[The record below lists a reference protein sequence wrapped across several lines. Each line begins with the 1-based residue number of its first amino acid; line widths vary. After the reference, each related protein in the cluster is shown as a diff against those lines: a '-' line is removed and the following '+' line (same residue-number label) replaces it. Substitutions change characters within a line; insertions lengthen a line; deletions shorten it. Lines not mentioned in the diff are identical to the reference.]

1 MRRIHLREGRN
12 IPMERP
18 GLTLLL
24 TAVVA
29 VVIGLIGV
37 VSIASLAVATPTEAA
52 STETSSTVP
61 KEYGSRS

>member
-1 MRRIHLREGRN
+1 
-12 IPMERP
+12 MERS

-24 TAVVA
+24 TAVAA

-52 STETSSTVP
+52 ATETSSTVP